1 MTRVGDLAVVRTKN
15 VSPFELCVDVLCHDR
30 PSYERLLAAL
40 SVAVVA
46 RLYGVA
52 EADCELSS
60 SAPALAIKFT
70 IPREVDAGGVGD
82 RDIFGAAQAV
92 PLQELPLQE
101 PPRTESSPMEPQA
114 TPINLFEY
122 QERAREL
129 LPKHE
134 YDFIA
139 QGATDEIT
147 VRRARTVFDSI
158 LLRQRVLRDIATRD
172 LSTTVLGRRVECP
185 IMICP
190 AGFHTRVTPDGELAT
205 ARAAHAMGTVI
216 VLSNSSSH
224 TLEDVGAATPGG
236 KWFQHYL
243 YRDRDLTLTMAKRAA
258 DAGYDAVCITLDFP
272 PVPPKRERSIRNRY
286 SQEPSPN
293 YAGLGVPRYDYGLG
307 HDAMRGVGELID
319 HSATWDDLHWFTEH
333 AGLPVVVKG
342 ILAGEDGAL
351 AAESGV
357 RGIVVSAH
365 GGRQLDTT
373 VTSIEA
379 LPEVVS
385 AVAGR
390 AEVFL
395 DSGIRRGTDV
405 FKALALGARAVLF
418 GRPLFWGLAVGG
430 EAGLRDVIQILRD
443 ELELTMALCG
453 HSTTAT
459 IGPDSLYLSSPLVP
473 SLSGT
478 AHPTSVSGA
487 LRF

>member
-1 MTRVGDLAVVRTKN
+1 MARVGDLAVVRTKN
-15 VSPFELCVDVLCHDR
+15 VSPFELCIDVLCHDR
-30 PSYERLLAAL
+30 ASYERLLEEL

-46 RLYGVA
+46 VLYGVA
-52 EADCELSS
+52 EADCELST

-82 RDIFGAAQAV
+82 WDIFGAAQAV
-92 PLQELPLQE
+92 PLQELPL
-101 PPRTESSPMEPQA
+101 RTESSPMD

-122 QERAREL
+122 EERAREL
-129 LPKHE
+129 LPRKE

-147 VRRARTVFDSI
+147 VRRARAVFDSI
-158 LLRQRVLRDIATRD
+158 LLRQRVLRDVASRD
-172 LSTTVLGRRVECP
+172 LSTTVLGRRVDCP
-185 IMICP
+185 IMVCP

-205 ARAAHAMGTVI
+205 ARAAHAMGTII

-243 YRDRDLTLTMAKRAA
+243 YKDRDLTLTMAKRAE

-272 PVPPKRERSIRNRY
+272 PVPPKRERSIHNRY

-293 YAGLGVPRYDYGLG
+293 YAGLGVPRYDYGRG

-319 HSATWDDLHWFTEH
+319 HSATWDDLHWFAEN

-351 AAESGV
+351 AVSAGAS
-357 RGIVVSAH
+357 GIVVSAH

-379 LPEVVS
+379 LPEVVA
-385 AVAGR
+385 AVDGR
-390 AEVFL
+390 AEVYL

-430 EAGLRDVIQILRD
+430 EAGLRNVIQILKD

-453 HSTTAT
+453 HSTLGT
-459 IGPDSLYLSSPLVP
+459 IGPDSLYLASPLVP
-473 SLSGT
+473 SLPAT
-478 AHPTSVSGA
+478 PAPTSVSGA
-487 LRF
+487 QRF